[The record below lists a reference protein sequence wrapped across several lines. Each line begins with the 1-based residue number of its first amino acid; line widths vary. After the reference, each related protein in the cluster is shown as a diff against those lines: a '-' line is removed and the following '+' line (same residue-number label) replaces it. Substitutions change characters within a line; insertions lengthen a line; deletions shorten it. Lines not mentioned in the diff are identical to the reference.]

1 MKHTTIFSLT
11 LICMLAVAH
20 IGKAQVKA
28 FEKFRNIPDVSYV
41 YISKTML
48 RMAKGTV
55 KSNFGKSEINLGDMF
70 DKLNSLQVISVEK
83 QDKVAEIKK
92 MVSDIVEK
100 DKYDIVM
107 EVANEDDAVTIYSKL
122 DKTPSVVL
130 MQTED
135 TKEHELNLI
144 VFSGT
149 FTEEDLVNITQKE
162 GKKE

>member
-1 MKHTTIFSLT
+1 
-11 LICMLAVAH
+11 
-20 IGKAQVKA
+20 
-28 FEKFRNIPDVSYV
+28 
-41 YISKTML
+41 
-48 RMAKGTV
+48 
-55 KSNFGKSEINLGDMF
+55 MF

-83 QDKVAEIKK
+83 QDKAAEIKK

-135 TKEHELNLI
+135 TKDHELNLI
-144 VFSGT
+144 VFAGT

-162 GKKE
+162 RKKE

>member
-1 MKHTTIFSLT
+1 
-11 LICMLAVAH
+11 
-20 IGKAQVKA
+20 
-28 FEKFRNIPDVSYV
+28 
-41 YISKTML
+41 
-48 RMAKGTV
+48 
-55 KSNFGKSEINLGDMF
+55 MF

-83 QDKVAEIKK
+83 QDKAAEIKK

-107 EVANEDDAVTIYSKL
+107 EVTDEEDAVTIYSKL

-135 TKEHELNLI
+135 TKDHELNLI
-144 VFSGT
+144 VFAGT

-162 GKKE
+162 RKKE

>member
-1 MKHTTIFSLT
+1 
-11 LICMLAVAH
+11 
-20 IGKAQVKA
+20 
-28 FEKFRNIPDVSYV
+28 
-41 YISKTML
+41 
-48 RMAKGTV
+48 
-55 KSNFGKSEINLGDMF
+55 MF

-83 QDKVAEIKK
+83 QDKAAEIKK

-135 TKEHELNLI
+135 TKYHELNLI
-144 VFSGT
+144 VFAGT

-162 GKKE
+162 RKKE

>member
-1 MKHTTIFSLT
+1 
-11 LICMLAVAH
+11 
-20 IGKAQVKA
+20 
-28 FEKFRNIPDVSYV
+28 
-41 YISKTML
+41 
-48 RMAKGTV
+48 
-55 KSNFGKSEINLGDMF
+55 MF

-83 QDKVAEIKK
+83 QDKAAEIKK

-162 GKKE
+162 RKKE